1 MKPPHPNRVLDP
13 THPALHFKPLQ
24 YARAFPWRT
33 YPGFAL
39 RALPKSL
46 LDKPATVFP
55 DPPISIQ
62 PPRSV
67 TLVNKTT
74 RIGDG
79 DETTRE
85 SEGER
90 GSRVT
95 AKWAEERG
103 RLSMSLVDLAA
114 KDIGGRVVR
123 VKVLNKMKNAIA
135 LVAAREIRERL
146 HSKAFI
152 ASTLLILA
160 LLAVSAVIGRLFDPQ
175 KTIDVAVTA
184 PAPPGLTTALL
195 LAQADGERQ
204 AAAVGDQFAGR
215 VGLFLRVD
223 DFEATYARMTAAGVE
238 FFGEPR
244 DEPYGRVVV
253 FADVAGNRWDLL
265 GPRP

>member
-24 YARAFPWRT
+24 YAKAFPWRT

-90 GSRVT
+90 GSRGTV
-95 AKWAEERG
+95 KWAEERG

-135 LVAAREIRERL
+135 LVAARGADVVQDAKGAKGIVFRE
-146 HSKAFI
+146 K
-152 ASTLLILA
+152 
-160 LLAVSAVIGRLFDPQ
+160 
-175 KTIDVAVTA
+175 
-184 PAPPGLTTALL
+184 
-195 LAQADGERQ
+195 E
-204 AAAVGDQFAGR
+204 AGR
-215 VGLFLRVD
+215 DWILRGAWHFFAVVLVSWSVRCPP
-223 DFEATYARMTAAGVE
+223 ATGPHSVIARPLV
-238 FFGEPR
+238 
-244 DEPYGRVVV
+244 
-253 FADVAGNRWDLL
+253 
-265 GPRP
+265 